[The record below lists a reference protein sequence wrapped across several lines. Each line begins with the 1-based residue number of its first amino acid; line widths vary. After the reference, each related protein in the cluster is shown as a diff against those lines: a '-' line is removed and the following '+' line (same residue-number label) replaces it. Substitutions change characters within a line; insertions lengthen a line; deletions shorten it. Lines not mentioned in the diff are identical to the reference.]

1 MAEGAKGQ
9 LQNEIGQEVNWK
21 QLDPRQYDPR
31 RIIREAL
38 AETEPVNPIA
48 ALNKPVT
55 KVQPKLAKGEH
66 APFDKEAT

>member
-9 LQNEIGQEVNWK
+9 LQTEIGQEVNWQ

-38 AETEPVNPIA
+38 AETEPVNPMA